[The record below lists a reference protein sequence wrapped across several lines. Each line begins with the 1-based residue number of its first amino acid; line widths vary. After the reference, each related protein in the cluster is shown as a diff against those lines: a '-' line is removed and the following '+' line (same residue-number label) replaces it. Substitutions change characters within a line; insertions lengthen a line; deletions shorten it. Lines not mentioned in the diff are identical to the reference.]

1 MSVAAFFFLIG
12 KVLPKSSNF
21 QISNF
26 KNEVILKVFNH
37 QKWEG
42 GGGGREVFKLPDYVY
57 LVFRMLEDLFFISG

>member
-1 MSVAAFFFLIG
+1 MSVAAFFFLLAG
-12 KVLPKSSNF
+12 VLPKSSNF

-42 GGGGREVFKLPDYVY
+42 GGRWKGSFKIARLCVFGLHDA
-57 LVFRMLEDLFFISG
+57 